1 VSALAAGH
9 APIVVKDAAGDVR
22 SGALDLER
30 VSVGR
35 SPDGRLRASMTMK
48 AAWSPHDL
56 LARDGRPPGT
66 VCLRVWLGGKKPS
79 ASVPDYLV
87 CATVAADNDKL
98 KASVLHERSGDL
110 PERVAAAAATK
121 ASARTAVV
129 RFAQSA
135 IGKPSVLRFAVEV
148 RPAGCT
154 RLDCVDTAPD
164 APRSARLAIR

>member
-1 VSALAAGH
+1 M
-9 APIVVKDAAGDVR
+9 VVKDADGDVR
-22 SGALDLER
+22 GGALDLER

-48 AAWSPHDL
+48 APRSPRDL
-56 LARDGRPPGT
+56 LAREGEAPGT
-66 VCLRVWLGGKKPS
+66 LCLRVWLGGKKPS

-110 PERVAAAAATK
+110 PDRVGAATAAK
-121 ASARTAVV
+121 PSPRTAVL

-135 IGKPSVLRFAVEV
+135 IGRPSVLRFGVEV
-148 RPAGCT
+148 RPAGCS
-154 RLDCVDTAPD
+154 RLDCIDTAPD